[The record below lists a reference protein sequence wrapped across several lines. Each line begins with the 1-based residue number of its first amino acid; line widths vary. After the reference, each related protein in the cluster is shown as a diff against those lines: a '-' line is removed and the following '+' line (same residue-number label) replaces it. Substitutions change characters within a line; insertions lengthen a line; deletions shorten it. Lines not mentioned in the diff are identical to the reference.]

1 MTRNREDYL
10 KIIYKL
16 NLQQEKTTNKD
27 IAKAMDISPSSASEM
42 LKKLQ
47 SEGLVDIVKG
57 NVFLTE
63 KALNS
68 TKEVLTK
75 HRLWELFLIEY
86 LGFSWAEVHEQA
98 ELLEHAT
105 TDKLRDSLNAFLNY
119 PKYCPHGEL
128 IYINNEKHNYNPLVL
143 GMCKQGDII
152 KVVKVEDDK
161 KLLDYLDSLGI
172 KLNSVLKINSRLDY
186 DDSLNIEVDG
196 KNINISKKAL
206 SHIYVSIKLEEK

>member
-206 SHIYVSIKLEEK
+206 SHIYVSKKLEEK